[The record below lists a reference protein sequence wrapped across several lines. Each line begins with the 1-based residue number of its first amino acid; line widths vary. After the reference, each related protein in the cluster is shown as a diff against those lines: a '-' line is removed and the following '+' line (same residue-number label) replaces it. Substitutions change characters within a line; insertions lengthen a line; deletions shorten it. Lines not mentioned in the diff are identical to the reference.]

1 MRYTAYIGWLGMAAA
16 LFAAGCDKQEQS
28 AEVHPQQVELLVR
41 ASQAGGSRTAPGEVG
56 DGAPNSSQ
64 PIEWTTDD
72 AFALWA
78 IDGATDRLQLD
89 GAKFE
94 LRNYGPT
101 FNEADF
107 LTTADEMPEGTYTY
121 YAFYPFDALREG
133 SELTGTSPQFCFEVP
148 AEQRGD
154 YDPSAAIMVA
164 QTTGR
169 ELPIARAYGDS
180 FLADGVDAPQI
191 AFKPLTHLLRLRIV
205 TSGFEQ
211 PIARIDILF
220 PEGTAVTGT
229 ARYNPTDATITPEEE
244 SNRITLLL
252 DEPIAAGSD
261 RYLWV
266 HLLPCELPA
275 ASQIRFRAYDTN
287 GIPSELMRANL
298 IQEGRTFAAAHIS
311 PVSLH
316 PVMLAPTA
324 ITFSCPDT
332 DEYPNFLGETP
343 TKLYISEWPEEP
355 SARPAE
361 ADEGL
366 PYELQ
371 LDETGKG
378 TLHFYFDEEAPAVN
392 LDLQGTIKIG
402 GYESEHARLDNASYT
417 LAFNRQLSDEFHY
430 AVPYLFFEDFSGISL
445 DHNDTNTST
454 TEGSGNNQ
462 AVALDSDG
470 LPGWSGVRCG
480 ANGSA
485 FRIRVRI
492 ESWTFLGTSIY
503 HGRVDT
509 APISTIKPGQSTNA
523 AVSFLYSINIESTR
537 FTPRMA
543 YGYHTISEQTI
554 NGGSGASPAI
564 NSPVA
569 SGITGNDGSY
579 TNITNQ
585 AKYTIPNCDNT
596 HRLVWE
602 VYGDSS
608 MQANNTNGWVYLDDI
623 KVSIGSEVKH
633 SDLDYRSFFPIE

>member
-229 ARYNPTDATITPEEE
+229 ARYNPIDATISPEEE

-332 DEYPNFLGETP
+332 DEHPNFLGETP

-355 SARPAE
+355 SARPVEAE
-361 ADEGL
+361 EGL

-402 GYESEHARLDNASYT
+402 GYESSHALLDNISYT
-417 LAFNRQLSDEFHY
+417 IAFNKQLSDEAYY
-430 AVPYLFFEDFSGISL
+430 AVPYLFFEDF
-445 DHNDTNTST
+445 NTSYADNENYAALT
-454 TEGSGNNQ
+454 TSGQGNNHTK
-462 AVALDSDG
+462 AIDLGARAN
-470 LPGWSGVRCG
+470 LPGWSAACWKTESG
-480 ANGSA
+480 AISVSSYRSSWGSSTHRA
-485 FRIRVRI
+485 
-492 ESWTFLGTSIY
+492 
-503 HGRVDT
+503 GRVDSPPLPIVGNTTATVSYRFGGSSTNNQGTCIFGTSTNPDPINGSYNGNTAQPDQT
-509 APISTIKPGQSTNA
+509 APNGSYNVGSNGSFTNFPETKIHTLGDCSTI
-523 AVSFLYSINIESTR
+523 TR
-537 FTPRMA
+537 L
-543 YGYHTISEQTI
+543 SWCCNKS
-554 NGGSGASPAI
+554 NGGVLA
-564 NSPVA
+564 
-569 SGITGNDGSY
+569 
-579 TNITNQ
+579 
-585 AKYTIPNCDNT
+585 
-596 HRLVWE
+596 
-602 VYGDSS
+602 DS
-608 MQANNTNGWVYLDDI
+608 AYIFIDDV

-633 SDLDYRSFFPIE
+633 PDLDYRSFFPIE